1 MSITSPRACP
11 LPLRTPRSCKC
22 DFLHTPHTPHPSHP
36 AATHTTL
43 TPTIVFLLLLPL
55 LPPPSVFL
63 LLRRLRR
70 PLFLGLPRPTVRA
83 CIRPVPL
90 SPVHTG
96 LLAGRRGGAE
106 RAAARE
112 APQTLRG
119 GKRADRPFRQA
130 ARAEVRVRIAQRAPR
145 HALAHARGAD
155 PAIFTT
161 PHISD
166 APSAPPV
173 AHVAHHPA
181 STVQPHTTPHTP
193 SGADARVA
201 ARGPHR
207 ARLAAQP
214 LGLRGDALR
223 LRRLRLHLPRPR
235 RRRQLTSRRQ
245 PLQLASASCT
255 PCPMRV
261 SATRSAR
268 IPLSYKA
275 VHTRNCAQA
284 FMNSWLISIAQRFL
298 AMEPIIILVSK

>member
-1 MSITSPRACP
+1 MCRWDTQARRDRKGLTASAP
-11 LPLRTPRSCKC
+11 TPDQMER
-22 DFLHTPHTPHPSHP
+22 DEHHTPTSLPAPTKNTSIMQVRLPPHTHQPPRRN
-36 AATHTTL
+36 TTL
-43 TPTIVFLLLLPL
+43 TPTIVSLLPLPL

-155 PAIFTT
+155 PVIFTT
-161 PHISD
+161 PHMND
-166 APSAPPV
+166 EPSAPPV

-181 STVQPHTTPHTP
+181 SSVTSPHHPPHP
-193 SGADARVA
+193 LRCGCASG
-201 ARGPHR
+201 G
-207 ARLAAQP
+207 
-214 LGLRGDALR
+214 
-223 LRRLRLHLPRPR
+223 
-235 RRRQLTSRRQ
+235 TS
-245 PLQLASASCT
+245 SAS
-255 PCPMRV
+255 R
-261 SATRSAR
+261 
-268 IPLSYKA
+268 
-275 VHTRNCAQA
+275 
-284 FMNSWLISIAQRFL
+284 
-298 AMEPIIILVSK
+298 

>member
-1 MSITSPRACP
+1 MSITRPRACP

-22 DFLHTPHTPHPSHP
+22 DFPPTPQPPRRN
-36 AATHTTL
+36 TTL
-43 TPTIVFLLLLPL
+43 TPTIVSLLPLPL
-55 LPPPSVFL
+55 LPSPSVFL

-155 PAIFTT
+155 PVIFTT
-161 PHISD
+161 PHMND
-166 APSAPPV
+166 EPSAPPV

-181 STVQPHTTPHTP
+181 SSVTSPHHPPHP
-193 SGADARVA
+193 LRCGCASG
-201 ARGPHR
+201 G
-207 ARLAAQP
+207 
-214 LGLRGDALR
+214 
-223 LRRLRLHLPRPR
+223 
-235 RRRQLTSRRQ
+235 TS
-245 PLQLASASCT
+245 SAS
-255 PCPMRV
+255 R
-261 SATRSAR
+261 
-268 IPLSYKA
+268 
-275 VHTRNCAQA
+275 
-284 FMNSWLISIAQRFL
+284 
-298 AMEPIIILVSK
+298 